1 MSGDPTGGRGPSAG
15 LVGTPGRLVDRH
27 DVLLLDLDGT
37 VWLSGTVLPHAVDV
51 LGELAGDG
59 VRSVYVTNNA
69 SRSPEEVA
77 AQLATGGLPAAAAD
91 VVTSAQA
98 GATLLAGLVPAGA
111 AVLVVGSAALVAEA
125 AARGLTPVGT
135 ADVHAGRLRTPGP
148 DGSDRVPAVLQGYTP
163 ETGWRDLAAAC
174 HVVAAGAVWVA
185 ANVDATLPT
194 PEGLAP
200 GNGSLVGVVATVTGR
215 RPAVAGKPER
225 PLLDAAVQRTGAR
238 TPLVVGDR
246 LDTDIAAAVGAGMPG
261 LLVLTGVSTPLDL
274 VTAPPAERPTQVAT
288 DLRGLLRRHPDVV
301 ADSGGHR
308 CGGWRAAVLDGVVRL
323 ERSTGGPKSSARDA
337 TGAEGTGTG
346 TGTGAG
352 DSGEG
357 ESGPGDPGTQDTD
370 GLDGLRAL
378 AAAVWAHADARARDG
393 DQDGAPPEGLDEALD
408 ACDPSRS
415 GPRPGAGAGAVPG
428 DGAR

>member
-1 MSGDPTGGRGPSAG
+1 MSDDPIGGAPSTG
-15 LVGTPGRLVDRH
+15 LVGTSGRLVDGH

-51 LGELAGDG
+51 LGGLAEDG

-69 SRSPEEVA
+69 SRSPEDVA
-77 AQLATGGLPAAAAD
+77 AQLATGGLPAEAAD

-111 AVLVVGSAALVAEA
+111 VVLVVGSAALVAEA
-125 AARGLTPVGT
+125 AARGLAPVGT
-135 ADVHAGRLRTPGP
+135 ADVHAGKLRTPGP
-148 DGSDRVPAVLQGYTP
+148 DGSDLVPAVLQGFTQD
-163 ETGWRDLAAAC
+163 TGWRDLAAAS
-174 HVVAAGAVWVA
+174 HVIAAGAVWVA
-185 ANVDATLPT
+185 SNVDATLPT

-215 RPAVAGKPER
+215 RPVVAGKPER
-225 PLLDAAVQRTGAR
+225 PLLDAAVERTGAR

-261 LLVLTGVSTPLDL
+261 LLVLTGVATPRDL
-274 VTAPPAERPTQVAT
+274 VTAPPDRRPTQVAT

-301 ADSGGHR
+301 VDGGGHR
-308 CGGWRAAVLDGVVRL
+308 CGDWRAAVVDGVVRV
-323 ERSTGGPKSSARDA
+323 ERSVPSTGAPGPADSDA
-337 TGAEGTGTG
+337 TGTGQPATRPS
-346 TGTGAG
+346 
-352 DSGEG
+352 D
-357 ESGPGDPGTQDTD
+357 PGDPGTGDSGRADTD

-378 AAAVWAHADARARDG
+378 AAALWAHADARARHADE
-393 DQDGAPPEGLDEALD
+393 DGAPPPEGLDEALD

-415 GPRPGAGAGAVPG
+415 GADPAAGAAPK
-428 DGAR
+428 DGGR